1 MLLIRTKQ
9 GEMEGRMRI
18 GKKKKLFRSRHRAP
32 SRIRK
37 ARLLLFD
44 I

>member
-18 GKKKKLFRSRHRAP
+18 GKKKLFRSRHRAP